1 MNKMSIFHHLIEEVW
16 DGYLALKRHLEK
28 YPKSS
33 DSRKSKDYLPDY
45 RQTQSKLRLLGKELS
60 ERKKLIN
67 DEVKTI
73 DKNVEDLA
81 VLKEKLSALFRLM
94 EKYGEACDSL
104 GSGTVIAQY
113 GEEYLDDMTKKI
125 HAFNDLLNTSHNLLK
140 VINKEHRLLQKEER
154 KLEK

>member
-1 MNKMSIFHHLIEEVW
+1 MSIFHHLIETVW
-16 DGYLALKRHLEK
+16 DGYLTLKRHLEK
-28 YPKSS
+28 YPKGS

-45 RQTQSKLRLLGKELS
+45 KQTQDRLRRLGKELS

-81 VLKEKLSALFRLM
+81 VLKEKMSALFKLM
-94 EKYGEACDSL
+94 DKFREDCAGAADGTNL
-104 GSGTVIAQY
+104 GQY
-113 GEEYLDDMTKKI
+113 GEGYLDNMTKKI

-140 VINKEHRLLQKEER
+140 VINKEHHLLQKEEK